1 MFLMSR
7 KIKAFGV
14 KMVLSGEG
22 ADEVFGGYLYFH
34 KAPSAKALHEET
46 VRKVSNLYY
55 YDCLRANKSTCAWG
69 VEARVPFLDL
79 DFLNVA
85 MNIDPVYKMSSTN
98 PNGPQIE
105 KYIVRK
111 AFDDKNDPYLPQ
123 DILWRQKEQFSDGV
137 GYGWIDYLR
146 EYAENEVFLK
156 KIILFID

>member
-1 MFLMSR
+1 
-7 KIKAFGV
+7 
-14 KMVLSGEG
+14 
-22 ADEVFGGYLYFH
+22 
-34 KAPSAKALHEET
+34 
-46 VRKVSNLYY
+46 
-55 YDCLRANKSTCAWG
+55 
-69 VEARVPFLDL
+69 
-79 DFLNVA
+79 

-156 KIILFID
+156 K